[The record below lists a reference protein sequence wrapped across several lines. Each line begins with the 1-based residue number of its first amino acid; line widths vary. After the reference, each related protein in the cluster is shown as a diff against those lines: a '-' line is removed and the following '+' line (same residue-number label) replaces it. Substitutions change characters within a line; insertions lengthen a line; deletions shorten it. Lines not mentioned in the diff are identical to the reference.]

1 MKKYYT
7 KHVSNITPFDAMHSM
22 ELPKNLHVNYDYV
35 RFHPGKCPIKH
46 FLIKL
51 TVSAGRYIDNRI
63 RKKNL

>member
-1 MKKYYT
+1 
-7 KHVSNITPFDAMHSM
+7 MHSM

-35 RFHPGKCPIKH
+35 RFHPGKCPIKY